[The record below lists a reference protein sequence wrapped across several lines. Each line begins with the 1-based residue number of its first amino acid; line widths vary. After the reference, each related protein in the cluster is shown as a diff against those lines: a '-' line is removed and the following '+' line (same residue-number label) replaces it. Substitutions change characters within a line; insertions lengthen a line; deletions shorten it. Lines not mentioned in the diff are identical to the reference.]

1 MSIFEFQK
9 QMRGI
14 FQIFYFFSNF
24 LQLTATSTLKIDSDD
39 YSGKTCFKVFELKK
53 KQNWPK
59 MRVFKFYEKLTL
71 ITSLIFCFRLQ

>member
-39 YSGKTCFKVFELKK
+39 YSGKTCFKVFEQKK
-53 KQNWPK
+53 TK

>member
-24 LQLTATSTLKIDSDD
+24 LQLTAISTLKIDSDD
-39 YSGKTCFKVFELKK
+39 YSRKTCFKVFELKK
-53 KQNWPK
+53 PKWAQNEG
-59 MRVFKFYEKLTL
+59 FQIL
-71 ITSLIFCFRLQ
+71 